1 MRSPSPHSTAW
12 SRELAEIGRRTNVH
26 EAFWD
31 PLVADALYQS
41 ALNPQRADDV
51 LLDVIVADRLPEG
64 VDALRIQSE
73 LRSANDLF
81 VENQPSFHQEMELR
95 SQPLKQQWLAR
106 GPGFLRQLDER
117 VGCWNGEKVTLFGVM
132 PNRGGWG
139 TTVPTANAMLI
150 EWLLTNVEDRLPE
163 ITRLAWLVTR
173 LRIAQCGQQAATFD
187 AFDITMQIA
196 TRLEWLSDNDG
207 TRHLAKQLW
216 SIRSPGST
224 NT

>member
-1 MRSPSPHSTAW
+1 M
-12 SRELAEIGRRTNVH
+12 GRRAAVH

-31 PLVADALYQS
+31 PLVADALYRS
-41 ALNPQRADDV
+41 GLDPQRADDV
-51 LLDVIVADRLPEG
+51 LLDVILADRLPEG
-64 VDALRIQSE
+64 VDALRIQNE
-73 LRSANDLF
+73 LRSAIDLF

-117 VGCWNGEKVTLFGVM
+117 VGRSNDQRVTLFGVM

-139 TTVPTANAMLI
+139 TTVPAANAMLI
-150 EWLLTNVEDRLPE
+150 EWLLTDVEDRVPE

-173 LRIAQCGQQAATFD
+173 IRIAQCGPHAATFD
-187 AFDITMQIA
+187 AFDMTLQIA
-196 TRLEWLSDNDG
+196 TSLEWLSDNDA
-207 TRHLAKQLW
+207 TRHLAEQLW
-216 SIRSPGST
+216 SVRTPGST